1 MQRGGG
7 RSGYGKCARR
17 SRGRRRKSMSRRCL
31 SRRRRK
37 QQLRGGVVQ
46 LRTGMFVKLTI
57 NPDALASSGEQIN
70 NIYRQL
76 TAIERDGYLPV
87 RNDDSTYIILYF
99 SNVNDYEGSDVVILN
114 NNDNIVA
121 RYLIKLRDDD
131 SRDKYILSR
140 LNFQL
145 TNEVR
150 EVITKINKDDTIK
163 SDLESKLRDS
173 RLLIKSTETQEER
186 EIREQREIE
195 RTRQTEAE
203 WWYR

>member
-1 MQRGGG
+1 
-7 RSGYGKCARR
+7 
-17 SRGRRRKSMSRRCL
+17 
-31 SRRRRK
+31 
-37 QQLRGGVVQ
+37 
-46 LRTGMFVKLTI
+46 MFVKLTI